1 MAMRS
6 QVYAWD
12 LYGGKSN
19 TSSGAAGLIQ
29 ATFTG
34 GIPGVGNTLATM
46 SGTEYVY
53 NLGGSGYAV
62 NDVINFVGNGVMT
75 VTTIG
80 AGGVIED
87 ATIDVPG
94 GGYVIGQKLVV
105 DSVVPAGGTGLDLD
119 LGAIGTGFTAGIDNA
134 TTTVVSATGATGGTI
149 QVASVTPRGAATS
162 MTSNSNAEPGTGTNY
177 VVGDTFI
184 TGGANGLAG
193 TVTQTGIGWS
203 TTGNSNVVELGKPFS
218 IFIGGKGNNISIPAA
233 TSATQFVVVEN
244 FGCSPSAFLPG
255 SSAASGTWI
264 VGQAYRG
271 KQVTSSVAGPRAY
284 LQFTIN
290 TTGYFKDPD
299 GVVRDGIPG
308 TAAPYPVTEQFNACA
323 DRKQPSVYVLP
334 GQKWDLQMVIY
345 SGVSTPSTGIV
356 GKNTGYATA
365 YGQLTAFFKY
375 TLYDGADA
383 LIAMKMLEMGIKITP
398 QNIDKYKQSLVDNQ
412 NKQYVME
419 KDE

>member
-12 LYGGKSN
+12 LYNGKSN
-19 TSSGAAGLIQ
+19 STGAAGLRR

-34 GIPGVGNTLATM
+34 GIPAVGSDLLTTA
-46 SGTEYVY
+46 GTEYLY
-53 NLGGSGYAV
+53 NSGGTGYSL
-62 NDVINFVGNGVMT
+62 NDVITFVGGGVMT
-75 VTTIG
+75 VTTVG
-80 AGGVIED
+80 GGGVIEN

-94 GGYVIGQKLVV
+94 GGYVIGEKLVV
-105 DSVVPAGGTGLDLD
+105 DNVVPPGGTGLDLD
-119 LGAIGTGFTAGIDNA
+119 LGAIGTGFTAGADNA

-162 MTSNSNAEPGTGTNY
+162 MTSNDNGVIGTGTNY
-177 VVGDTFI
+177 EIGNTFI

-193 TVTQTGIGWS
+193 TVTQIGNQWS
-203 TTGNSNVVELGKPFS
+203 ASGNSNVVELGKPFS

-233 TSATQFVVVEN
+233 TTATQFVVVEN
-244 FGCSPSAFLPG
+244 FGCTPSVFLPG
-255 SSAASGTWI
+255 SGGSSAGTWI
-264 VGQAYRG
+264 TGNEYRG
-271 KQVTSSVAGPRAY
+271 KTTTLSVAGPRAY

-308 TAAPYPVTEQFNACA
+308 TAAPYPVSEQFNACA
-323 DRKQPSVYVLP
+323 DRKQPPVYVLP
-334 GQKWDLQMVIY
+334 GQKWDLQMVVYNDI
-345 SGVSTPSTGIV
+345 STATG
-356 GKNTGYATA
+356 GFSPTGYATA
-365 YGQLTAFFKY
+365 LGQLTAFFKY

-398 QNIDKYKQSLVDNQ
+398 ENIDKYKQSLVDNQ

>member
-34 GIPGVGNTLATM
+34 GIPAVGSTLATTAGVEYLINS
-46 SGTEYVY
+46 SG
-53 NLGGSGYAV
+53 NGYSV
-62 NDVINFVGNGVMT
+62 NDIITFVGGGQIRVT
-75 VTTIG
+75 V
-80 AGGVIED
+80 APGGVIED
-87 ATIDVPG
+87 AEIITPG
-94 GGYVIGQKLVV
+94 GGYVIGQTLVIDNV
-105 DSVVPAGGTGLDLD
+105 APAGGTGLDMD
-119 LGAIGTGFTAGIDNA
+119 LGAIGTGFTAGADNA

-149 QVASVTPRGAATS
+149 RVASVTPRGAATS
-162 MTSNSNAEPGTGTNY
+162 MTSDANSQPGTGTNY
-177 VVGDTFI
+177 MVGDTFI

-203 TTGNSNVVELGKPFS
+203 ASGNSNVVELGKPFS

-233 TSATQFVVVEN
+233 TTATQFVVVEN
-244 FGCSPSAFLPG
+244 FGCTPSVFLPG
-255 SSAASGTWI
+255 SGGPSAGTWV

-308 TAAPYPVTEQFNACA
+308 TAAPYPVSEQFNACA
-323 DRKQPSVYVLP
+323 DRKQPPVYVLP

-345 SGVSTPSTGIV
+345 SGASTTSTGITRT
-356 GKNTGYATA
+356 TGYATE
-365 YGQLTAFFKY
+365 YGQLNAFFKY